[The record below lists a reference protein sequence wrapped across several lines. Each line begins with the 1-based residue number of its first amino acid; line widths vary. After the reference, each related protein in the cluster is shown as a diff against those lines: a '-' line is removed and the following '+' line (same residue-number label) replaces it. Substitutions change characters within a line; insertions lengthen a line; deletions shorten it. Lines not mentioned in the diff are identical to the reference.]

1 MRYSCSSIDGA
12 RNDYYAKI
20 VTLSSGIG
28 PPIRLPS
35 GLPSECQVYIDVS
48 KFVDL
53 TDLSFFFVAYFIRAN
68 LGGASL
74 RASLSGIKNA
84 PVVVLVMAQVRPN
97 GFASLINPV
106 ISNWDRA

>member
-12 RNDYYAKI
+12 RDDYYAKI
-20 VTLSSGIG
+20 VKLSSEIG
-28 PPIRLPS
+28 PPIR
-35 GLPSECQVYIDVS
+35 LPSECQVYIDVS